1 MNPLVILGA
10 GPAAS
15 LLAIALARHDMPAQV
30 IGRRRTAPAVEGLS
44 QRVVEALRQLGCHEA
59 LALLGP
65 RWHRVSSWNAQEV
78 EMNGEFVVDRVAF
91 DAALLRDVKAAG
103 VDLRDGLARELARG
117 EGGSFICTPL
127 PLDGRILGVINVR
140 RGRGQPAFT
149 EEEEGML
156 DCLALFGGKSVQTA
170 QLAFLVK
177 SEFAQR
183 ALQGEEVTALA
194 EAFSQGA
201 AQPAQVARMLA
212 KSFYREMK
220 AAGFGNNQIV
230 GAAGE
235 IIDQLSASL
244 RKHGQRMERGRQ

>member
-1 MNPLVILGA
+1 MNSGNAAARDGGLLQVALDQVAEVCWARLPCERVTVMLADGEGRDAVLGV
-10 GPAAS
+10 AAWRGE
-15 LLAIALARHDMPAQV
+15 LAPE
-30 IGRRRTAPAVEGLS
+30 AVN
-44 QRVVEALRQLGCHEA
+44 A
-59 LALLGP
+59 
-65 RWHRVSSWNAQEV
+65 RVSSGSSVAGEV
-78 EMNGEFVVDRVAF
+78 FASGRARRVA
-91 DAALLRDVKAAG
+91 DADVQQAG
-103 VDLRDGLARELARG
+103 GRARG

-140 RGRGQPAFT
+140 RSRGQPAFSEV
-149 EEEEGML
+149 EEDVL

-177 SEFAQR
+177 SEFARR
-183 ALQGEEVTALA
+183 ALQGEEVSALA

>member
-1 MNPLVILGA
+1 MNPGNAAPRDNGLLQAALDQVAETCWARLPCERVTIMLADGEGHDAVLGI
-10 GPAAS
+10 AAWRGE
-15 LLAIALARHDMPAQV
+15 LAQ
-30 IGRRRTAPAVEGLS
+30 E
-44 QRVVEALRQLGCHEA
+44 VVNA
-59 LALLGP
+59 
-65 RWHRVSSWNAQEV
+65 RVSSGSSVAGEV
-78 EMNGEFVVDRVAF
+78 FASGRVRRVI
-91 DAALLRDVKAAG
+91 DADAPQAG
-103 VDLRDGLARELARG
+103 GWARG

-149 EEEEGML
+149 EMEEGML

>member
-1 MNPLVILGA
+1 MNPGNAAPRDNGLLQAALDQVAEACWVRVPCERVTIMLADGEGRDAVLGI
-10 GPAAS
+10 AAWRGE
-15 LLAIALARHDMPAQV
+15 LAQ
-30 IGRRRTAPAVEGLS
+30 E
-44 QRVVEALRQLGCHEA
+44 VVNA
-59 LALLGP
+59 
-65 RWHRVSSWNAQEV
+65 RVSSGSSVAGEVFASGRARRVIDADAQQ
-78 EMNGEFVVDRVAF
+78 
-91 DAALLRDVKAAG
+91 AG
-103 VDLRDGLARELARG
+103 GPARG

-140 RGRGQPAFT
+140 RSRGQPAFSK
-149 EEEEGML
+149 EEEGML

-201 AQPAQVARMLA
+201 AQPAQMARMLA

-244 RKHGQRMERGRQ
+244 RKHGQRMERGRE